1 VWCLVAHDLRVCAL
15 VACGHEA
22 MMVSG
27 EGLVVLCGRRSED
40 LLFYAYS

>member
-1 VWCLVAHDLRVCAL
+1 MYDLRVCAL

-27 EGLVVLCGRRSED
+27 EGLDLVVLCGGRSEG
-40 LLFYAYS
+40 LLFYGDS